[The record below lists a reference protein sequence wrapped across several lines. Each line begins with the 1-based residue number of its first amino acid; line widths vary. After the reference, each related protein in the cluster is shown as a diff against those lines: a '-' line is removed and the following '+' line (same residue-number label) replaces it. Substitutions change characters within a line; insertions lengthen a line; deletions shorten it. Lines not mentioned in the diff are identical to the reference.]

1 VDPVAQVKI
10 YGEKARLRAVRA
22 ALSEIVHRVNRRVLG
37 LPEDKRFHRFIG
49 LDAEDFLHPPD
60 RSPAYLILEIS
71 LFEGRAPD
79 TKKALLR
86 GLMAEISKGL
96 GIAVE
101 DVEITIFETPKANW
115 GIRGR
120 TGDELELTYKVEV

>member
-1 VDPVAQVKI
+1 MAQVKV
-10 YGEKARLRAVRA
+10 YGEKQHLRAVRTK
-22 ALSEIVHRVNRRVLG
+22 LSGLIHRVNRRVLG

-49 LDAEDFLHPPD
+49 LESEDFLYPSD

-71 LFEGRAPD
+71 LFEGREPA
-79 TKKALLR
+79 TKKALLEALMMEIAE
-86 GLMAEISKGL
+86 GLE
-96 GIAVE
+96 IAVE

-120 TGDELELTYKVEV
+120 TGDELALTYKVEL

>member
-1 VDPVAQVKI
+1 MAQVKI
-10 YGEKARLRAVRA
+10 YGEKERLRAART

-49 LDAEDFLHPPD
+49 LEAEDFLHPPD

-71 LFEGRAPD
+71 LFEGRAPE
-79 TKKALLR
+79 TKKALLKA
-86 GLMAEISKGL
+86 LMAEISDGL

-115 GIRGR
+115 GIRGQ
-120 TGDELELTYKVEV
+120 TGDELALTYKVEV

>member
-1 VDPVAQVKI
+1 MAQVKV
-10 YGEKARLRAVRA
+10 YGEKQHLTAVRA
-22 ALSEIVHRVNRRVLG
+22 SLSGIIHRVNRRVLG

-49 LDAEDFLHPPD
+49 LEAEDFLHPPD

-71 LFEGRAPD
+71 LFEGREPE
-79 TKKALLR
+79 TLKALLKA
-86 GLMAEISKGL
+86 LMAEIPEGL

-120 TGDELELTYKVEV
+120 TGDELALTYKVEV

>member
-1 VDPVAQVKI
+1 VAQVKV
-10 YGEKARLRAVRA
+10 YGEKQHLEAVRA
-22 ALSEIVHRVNRRVLG
+22 TLSGIIHRVNRRVLG

-49 LDAEDFLHPPD
+49 LEADDFLHPPD

-71 LFEGRAPD
+71 LFEGREPE
-79 TKKALLR
+79 TLKALLKA
-86 GLMAEISKGL
+86 LMAEIPEGL
-96 GIAVE
+96 GIAIE

-120 TGDELELTYKVEV
+120 TGDELALTYKVEA

>member
-1 VDPVAQVKI
+1 MAQVKI

-37 LPEDKRFHRFIG
+37 LPQDKRFHRFIG

-86 GLMAEISKGL
+86 GLMAEISEGL

-120 TGDELELTYKVEV
+120 PGDELDLTYKVEV

>member
-1 VDPVAQVKI
+1 MAQVKI

-86 GLMAEISKGL
+86 GLMAEISEGL

>member
-1 VDPVAQVKI
+1 MAQVKI
-10 YGEKARLRAVRA
+10 YGEKAQLRAVRA

-60 RSPAYLILEIS
+60 RSLAYLILEIS

-86 GLMAEISKGL
+86 GLMAEISEGL

-120 TGDELELTYKVEV
+120 PGDELDLTYKVEV

>member
-1 VDPVAQVKI
+1 MAQVKI
-10 YGEKARLRAVRA
+10 YGEKERLRAART

-37 LPEDKRFHRFIG
+37 LPEDKRFHRFIS
-49 LDAEDFLHPPD
+49 LEAEDFLHPLD

-71 LFEGRAPD
+71 LFEGRAPE
-79 TKKALLR
+79 TKKALLKA
-86 GLMAEISKGL
+86 LMAEISDGL

-115 GIRGR
+115 GIRGQ
-120 TGDELELTYKVEV
+120 TGDELALTYKVEV

>member
-1 VDPVAQVKI
+1 MAQVKV
-10 YGEKARLRAVRA
+10 YGEKQHLTAVRA
-22 ALSEIVHRVNRRVLG
+22 TLSGIIHRVNRRVLG

-49 LDAEDFLHPPD
+49 LEAEDFLHPPD

-71 LFEGRAPD
+71 LFEGRE
-79 TKKALLR
+79 TETLKALLKA
-86 GLMAEISKGL
+86 LMAEIPEGL

-120 TGDELELTYKVEV
+120 TGDELALTYTVEV

>member
-1 VDPVAQVKI
+1 MAQVKI
-10 YGEKARLRAVRA
+10 YGEKERLRAART

-49 LDAEDFLHPPD
+49 LEAEDFLHPPD

-71 LFEGRAPD
+71 LFEGRAPE
-79 TKKALLR
+79 TKKALLKA
-86 GLMAEISKGL
+86 LMAEVSEGL

-115 GIRGR
+115 GIRGQ
-120 TGDELELTYKVEV
+120 TGDELALTYKVEV